1 MAGFMLRLASLL
13 SVSAAS
19 AAAAPVTAY
28 SHQWR
33 AVPLGNVSGALHGEC
48 TSRRRML
55 RS

>member
-28 SHQWR
+28 PH
-33 AVPLGNVSGALHGEC
+33 
-48 TSRRRML
+48 
-55 RS
+55 